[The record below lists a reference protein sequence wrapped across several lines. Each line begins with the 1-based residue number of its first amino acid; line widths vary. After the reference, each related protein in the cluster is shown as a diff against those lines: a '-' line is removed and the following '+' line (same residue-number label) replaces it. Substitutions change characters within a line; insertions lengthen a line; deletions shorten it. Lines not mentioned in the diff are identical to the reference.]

1 MKKVLAMLLV
11 VAGLSLGVYAQ
22 VFGQTSS
29 IPVTASIPE
38 GSYGATITGVIYTGT
53 GTDDWTSIGK
63 VDTMTFGELAEI
75 SDTTGKKLGV
85 FAPRD
90 NRYYAVDIGVSGGG
104 KPSSFPG
111 IVVEWSGDDPNM
123 SLGNRVGATYKLMT
137 WISAT
142 STTETTI
149 ATQLVNAPPPAAVN
163 SAASYDG
170 HWVRIYVGIITD
182 PALFGFTD
190 PVAAAA
196 HIFTYTTTAG
206 TYSGN
211 LAIRIG

>member
-1 MKKVLAMLLV
+1 MRKFLAMLLTAAGMGLV
-11 VAGLSLGVYAQ
+11 VSAQ

-29 IPVTASIPE
+29 IPVTAAIPE
-38 GSYGATITGVIYTGT
+38 GSYGATVTGIIYTGT
-53 GTDDWTSIGK
+53 GTDDWTTIGK
-63 VDTMTFGELAEI
+63 VDTMTFGTLEEI
-75 SDTTGKKLGV
+75 IDTNGKKTGV

-90 NRYYAVDIGVSGGG
+90 KRYYAIDIGVSGGG
-104 KPSSFPG
+104 NPSSFPG

-137 WISAT
+137 WVSST
-142 STTETTI
+142 SSTETTF
-149 ATQLVNAPPPAAVN
+149 ATQLVNAPPPAQVN
-163 SAASYDG
+163 SAASYNS

-190 PVAAAA
+190 PVTAAN

-206 TYSGN
+206 AYSGN